1 MTKNF
6 IWVLRRTDD
15 WQIYLPSWWIRKWL
29 YFSSRKIFTKPGPKT
44 AQPAGSQLCT
54 GVPLEQ
60 IDLLECCPKE
70 IDFRI
75 IVKLLDFYQIRLNL
89 GRDFFLICRKTV
101 WKVFSALTAAADAAV
116 LSRPEPL
123 FPRLCSAGNPAN
135 KKTAGRKICPRR
147 FDNGYSA
154 MSNLSGVTSAK
165 LWSWSWYMTSTR
177 KTISMNRRQRQSAVV
192 WHQFLQLQCRNRR
205 KSEDCWRELFEL
217 RLLPI
222 RFETL
227 CEIDFQTVLPQT
239 NSVNHNMTGFVRVS
253 LWGEAS
259 CASAHDGQ

>member
-1 MTKNF
+1 MTDRYIYHRDEFENDCIFF
-6 IWVLRRTDD
+6 ISEDLYEARTEKRLSLREVS
-15 WQIYLPSWWIRKWL
+15 Y
-29 YFSSRKIFTKPGPKT
+29 
-44 AQPAGSQLCT
+44 AT

-89 GRDFFLICRKTV
+89 
-101 WKVFSALTAAADAAV
+101 AADAAV

-147 FDNGYSA
+147 FGNGYSA

-165 LWSWSWYMTSTR
+165 LWS
-177 KTISMNRRQRQSAVV
+177 
-192 WHQFLQLQCRNRR
+192 
-205 KSEDCWRELFEL
+205 
-217 RLLPI
+217 
-222 RFETL
+222 
-227 CEIDFQTVLPQT
+227 
-239 NSVNHNMTGFVRVS
+239 
-253 LWGEAS
+253 
-259 CASAHDGQ
+259 

>member
-1 MTKNF
+1 MTDRYIYHRDEFENDCIFF
-6 IWVLRRTDD
+6 ISEDLYEARTEKRLSLREVS
-15 WQIYLPSWWIRKWL
+15 Y
-29 YFSSRKIFTKPGPKT
+29 
-44 AQPAGSQLCT
+44 AT

-89 GRDFFLICRKTV
+89 GRDFFPDLPQDCLK
-101 WKVFSALTAAADAAV
+101 KYFQPADAAV

-165 LWSWSWYMTSTR
+165 LWS
-177 KTISMNRRQRQSAVV
+177 
-192 WHQFLQLQCRNRR
+192 
-205 KSEDCWRELFEL
+205 
-217 RLLPI
+217 
-222 RFETL
+222 
-227 CEIDFQTVLPQT
+227 
-239 NSVNHNMTGFVRVS
+239 
-253 LWGEAS
+253 
-259 CASAHDGQ
+259 